1 MSINSVQSIGQQQMH
16 EMRKPP
22 SPEKIAERMA
32 QSVEDGDI
40 DLDSLVANLTD
51 RFGEEASGIVAEDGT
66 LNVEA
71 LTELLA
77 ANAPEGPGGMGGQ
90 PPGGMGEIPP
100 PPPPQGMA
108 SPEELEAKLVQ
119 EYGEE
124 AASAVFTKDGIDF
137 EALKSLLTSG
147 EAQETGFLLD
157 VEG

>member
-1 MSINSVQSIGQQQMH
+1 MSINSVQSIGQSQMH

-22 SPEKIAERMA
+22 SPEEMAERMA

-77 ANAPEGPGGMGGQ
+77 ANAPEGPGMGGQ
-90 PPGGMGEIPP
+90 PPGGMGEMPP

-108 SPEELEAKLVQ
+108 SPEELEAKLVE

-124 AASAVFTKDGIDF
+124 AASAVFTEDGIDF
-137 EALKSLLTSG
+137 EALKSLLTSS

>member
-1 MSINSVQSIGQQQMH
+1 MSINSVQSIGQSQMQ

-22 SPEKIAERMA
+22 SPEEMAERMA

-90 PPGGMGEIPP
+90 PPGGMGEM
-100 PPPPQGMA
+100 PPPQGMA
-108 SPEELEAKLVQ
+108 SPEELEAKLEE
-119 EYGEE
+119 EYGED
-124 AASAVFTKDGIDF
+124 AASAVFTEDGIDF